1 MSKVVIDINA
11 KDIATIK
18 DGDILVYNEEKR
30 MFYKQTAEEFWRR
43 HDEQLARII
52 KRYDEIVT
60 KLEKRIQELEEKEN
74 EFEINVENHEQE
86 HEEQV
91 DKIIS
96 VHENQEKEFEDKIKN
111 ITNKLI
117 VMVENFIKT
126 GGNL

>member
-1 MSKVVIDINA
+1 MSKVVVDINA

-30 MFYKQTAEEFWRR
+30 MFYKQTAEEFWRK

-60 KLEKRIQELEEKEN
+60 KLEKRIKELEEKESKFEENIETN
-74 EFEINVENHEQE
+74 EHNHEE
-86 HEEQV
+86 IV
-91 DKIIS
+91 DKLI
-96 VHENQEKEFEDKIKN
+96 VAHENQEKEFEEKIKN

>member
-1 MSKVVIDINA
+1 MSKVLIDIDS
-11 KDIATIK
+11 KDIANIK
-18 DGDILVYNEEKR
+18 DGDILVYNEDKR
-30 MFYKQTAEEFWRR
+30 MFYKQTAQEFWRK

-60 KLEKRIQELEEKEN
+60 KLEQRIKELEEKETK
-74 EFEINVENHEQE
+74 FEESVEVHEQQ

-91 DKIIS
+91 DHILE
-96 VHENQEKEFEDKIKN
+96 VHEQQEKEFEDKIKN

>member
-1 MSKVVIDINA
+1 MSKVVVDINA

-30 MFYKQTAEEFWRR
+30 MFYKQTAEEFWRK
-43 HDEQLARII
+43 HDEQLTRII

-60 KLEKRIQELEEKEN
+60 KLKERIKELEQ
-74 EFEINVENHEQE
+74 HEVQ

-91 DKIIS
+91 DKLI
-96 VHENQEKEFEDKIKN
+96 VAHENQEKEFEEKIKN